1 MTVIAIDGP
10 AGAGKTT
17 IARGVAD
24 ALGWDYVDTGAMY
37 RAITLGALRRGVDPA
52 DASAVERVA
61 REAKIVSAGR
71 TISLDGEDVS
81 EAIRTADV
89 TRSVPVVAAHAGVRA
104 SLVEL
109 QREAARTRDVVME
122 GRDIGSVVVPDA
134 PVKVFL
140 TASLEERARR
150 RTGELGLEPSRD
162 GLAGMEARIA
172 ERDAADSTR
181 EASPLQRAPDA
192 IEIDTTGRSIEDIT
206 RAIVALASER
216 LGAR

>member
-17 IARGVAD
+17 IARGGAD

-37 RAITLGALRRGVDPA
+37 RAITLGALRGGVDPA
-52 DASAVERVA
+52 DAVAVEEVA
-61 REAKIVSAGR
+61 RDAQIVSAGR
-71 TISLDGEDVS
+71 AISLDGEDVS
-81 EAIRTADV
+81 EAIRAADV
-89 TRSVPVVAAHAGVRA
+89 THTVPIVAAHAGVRA
-104 SLVEL
+104 TLVEL

-150 RTGELGLEPSRD
+150 RTGELGLEPSGD

-181 EASPLQRAPDA
+181 EASPLQRAADA
-192 IEIDTTGRSIEDIT
+192 VEIDTTGRSIEDIT
-206 RAIVALASER
+206 REIVALATER
-216 LGAR
+216 LDAR